1 MLQIVV
7 FQTPLETTDMSF
19 NTLKTMFIK
28 IYCTWNLKSPPKF
41 WAELLVVDSIVL
53 IKRQQL
59 TILIFVW
66 SCKSNQRLIFLKE
79 EVVAMQRRDEPHT
92 IRNISMID
100 QEGENDYSKLI
111 SFDLQYFNDSDF
123 SIT

>member
-1 MLQIVV
+1 
-7 FQTPLETTDMSF
+7 
-19 NTLKTMFIK
+19 
-28 IYCTWNLKSPPKF
+28 
-41 WAELLVVDSIVL
+41 
-53 IKRQQL
+53 
-59 TILIFVW
+59 
-66 SCKSNQRLIFLKE
+66 
-79 EVVAMQRRDEPHT
+79 MQRRDEPYT